1 MIPDE
6 INIFPLVGREI
17 LARSASGMSQYPV
30 KIQDLCLTSALTIEY
45 FIRHE
50 VTLPSKSIYYYIIK
64 AEHSTSLLF
73 HEKTLRFS

>member
-30 KIQDLCLTSALTIEY
+30 KIQDLCLTSALTIEASPSHVFVLLTEAKALCY
-45 FIRHE
+45 YLHPKGIRI
-50 VTLPSKSIYYYIIK
+50 V
-64 AEHSTSLLF
+64 STSHWL
-73 HEKTLRFS
+73 

>member
-30 KIQDLCLTSALTIEY
+30 KIQDLCLTSALTIEASPSHVFVLLTEAKALRY
-45 FIRHE
+45 YLHPKGIRI
-50 VTLPSKSIYYYIIK
+50 V
-64 AEHSTSLLF
+64 STSHWL
-73 HEKTLRFS
+73 